1 VGLEILPSD
10 VMCFLFPLV
19 AVVNVEVSFYIP
31 KKDNTLLI
39 FEIVQE
45 GP

>member
-1 VGLEILPSD
+1 MGSKIRSSD
-10 VMCFLFPLV
+10 VLCFLFPLV
-19 AVVNVEVSFYIP
+19 AVVNVDVSFYIS

-45 GP
+45 EP